1 MTTYNDAWQAGIDA
15 VVADTGLNRGGFA
28 DAIRTVLTARFSN
41 SEATSWIDAVATEFE
56 RLNIINNPTYNNLRG
71 NILDDPVA
79 HRELFDSLA
88 TIPRL
93 PETAPAVESALLITL
108 REERDNIDAAI
119 DRLNVLIAAE
129 PNGVVGRLVKETM
142 RQGKDNLRGRKEEV
156 RNQIRN
162 ITGDPDG

>member
-1 MTTYNDAWQAGIDA
+1 MTTYNEAWQAGIDA

-28 DAIRTVLTARFSN
+28 DAIRTVLTSRFSN
-41 SEATSWIDAVATEFE
+41 SDATSWIDAVATEFD
-56 RLNIINNPTYNNLRG
+56 RLSIINNPTYNNLRG
-71 NILDDPVA
+71 NILADPVA
-79 HRELFDSLA
+79 HRALFDSLSTVA
-88 TIPRL
+88 QL
-93 PETAPAVESALLITL
+93 AETRVAAVAADLIGL

-142 RQGKDNLRGRKEEV
+142 RQGKDSLQVRREEV
-156 RNQIRN
+156 RNQIRT